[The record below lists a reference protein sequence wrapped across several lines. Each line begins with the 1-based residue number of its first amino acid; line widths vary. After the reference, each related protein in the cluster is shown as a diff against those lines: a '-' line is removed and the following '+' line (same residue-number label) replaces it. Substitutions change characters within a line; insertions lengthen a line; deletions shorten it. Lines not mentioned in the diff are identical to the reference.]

1 MTSWFKK
8 ENGADRMLVWLFNSI
23 ILPMLVTMAYEFL
36 KGYLAEWS
44 PFLLFTL
51 VMSTFAF
58 VATSAAAAPGT
69 TLVKCGH
76 FKTNASKVIVFSVF
90 IVYLF
95 LVLLGASRWPT
106 SVSFLTVFCFWVS
119 STLLVWRSFAIL
131 DEGLPIYALGSV
143 VVLLGESLPAA
154 GVNFLLRELQGDAPK
169 GLYFVVII
177 LTSTSFIML
186 GCGIILDSTPLMWGM
201 VLLSAS
207 QCALLGQ
214 LYLDGEVSTV
224 VFLAFVVVSLG
235 CILNVVG
242 WELGIVVLRS
252 LSYAI
257 AATMACCFG
266 VRWGVIYGWR
276 GVLPCVLVA
285 SAFGLLGW
293 LSCRSGSV
301 DRNAFPGVWY
311 SVPCL
316 LSGGAFV
323 FLGFA
328 AVGVSSL
335 FGSIFVLEGVSFA
348 LLGVYWVCEGRCRLV
363 HSFKNSAINWLFRKE

>member
-1 MTSWFKK
+1 MASWFKK
-8 ENGADRMLVWLFNSI
+8 ENGADRRLVWLFNSI
-23 ILPMLVTMAYEFL
+23 VLPMLMTMVYEFL
-36 KGYLAEWS
+36 KGYLAERS

-51 VMSTFAF
+51 VMSTFVF
-58 VATSAAAAPGT
+58 VVASVAVAPGT
-69 TLVKCGH
+69 TLVTCGH
-76 FKTNASKVIVFSVF
+76 FKTNASKLIVFSVF

-131 DEGLPIYALGSV
+131 NEGLPIYALGSV

-186 GCGIILDSTPLMWGM
+186 GCGIIFDNTTLMWGM

-214 LYLDGEVSTV
+214 LYLDEEVSTV
-224 VFLAFVVVSLG
+224 VFLAFEVAFLG

-242 WELGIVVLRS
+242 WELGLVVLRS

-257 AATMACCFG
+257 MAMMSCFFG
-266 VRWGVIYGWR
+266 VRWGIIYGWR

-293 LSCRSGSV
+293 LSCRSRSV
-301 DRNAFPGVWY
+301 DRNVFPGVWY
-311 SVPCL
+311 SVPFL

-335 FGSIFVLEGVSFA
+335 FGSIFVLVGVSFA
-348 LLGVYWVCEGRCRLV
+348 LLGVCGACEGRCHLV
-363 HSFKNSAINWLFRKE
+363 HSFKSSAIDWLFRKE